1 MVMLI
6 IAVVVAV
13 TIGITRAKLNNVV
26 SYTYYNAYSTLRSI
40 STEML
45 ADWNPK
51 DSEYKQAYNFDLKN
65 NRFLDRKSTRLNS
78 SHASKYRMPS
88 SA

>member
-1 MVMLI
+1 MSSGGGTLSSCRTKLWGYTLAEIVVVMLI

-26 SYTYYNAYSTLRSI
+26 SYTYYNAYSTLRKI

-51 DSEYKQAYNFDLKN
+51 DEEYRQALAEK
-65 NRFLDRKSTRLNS
+65 
-78 SHASKYRMPS
+78 A
-88 SA
+88 